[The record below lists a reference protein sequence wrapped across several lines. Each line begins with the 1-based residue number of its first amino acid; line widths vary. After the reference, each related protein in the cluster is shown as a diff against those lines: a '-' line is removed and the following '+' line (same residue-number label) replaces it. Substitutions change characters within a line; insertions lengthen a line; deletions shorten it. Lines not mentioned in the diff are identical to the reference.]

1 MLGGDRGKQTGTDIV
16 REEIHHG
23 TGNYKERKGKCLET
37 PSGGPRL
44 VHPNEQE
51 VKQRLQEICMGKE
64 RSPGKIQTLKKI
76 KCIEGESRD
85 KYLGRNAE
93 TLSKYRGVVR
103 KVKARKT
110 YLEGGR

>member
-1 MLGGDRGKQTGTDIV
+1 
-16 REEIHHG
+16 
-23 TGNYKERKGKCLET
+23 
-37 PSGGPRL
+37 
-44 VHPNEQE
+44 
-51 VKQRLQEICMGKE
+51 MGKE